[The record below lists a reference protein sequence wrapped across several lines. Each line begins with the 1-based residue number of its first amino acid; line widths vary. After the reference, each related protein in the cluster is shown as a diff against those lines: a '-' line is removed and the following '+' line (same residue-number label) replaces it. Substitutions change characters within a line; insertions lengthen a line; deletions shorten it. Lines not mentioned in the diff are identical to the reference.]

1 MTNHLELVD
10 NALADLEVAR
20 TFIDAADKYFDELN
34 DWLNPKVFT
43 PNRALHAEVN
53 KGSLLVGE
61 ADVRIGRAEDR
72 LRKLFAAMPAGRPAP
87 APSSAFDA
95 AWQTYV
101 DAFNAANAFYL
112 LNFPG
117 DGGDFTEFEPAFDA
131 YAIATFNAATAVLA
145 IPASSAAEMSK
156 KMTVIEQQE
165 ATTWDSQTQGPIL
178 QQLAVDAIAV
188 AGEAA

>member
-1 MTNHLELVD
+1 MSD
-10 NALADLEVAR
+10 NLDLIDNTIADLEIAR
-20 TFIDAADKYFDELN
+20 TFLDAADKYLDELN
-34 DWLNPKVFT
+34 DWLGPKGFT

-53 KGSLLVGE
+53 KGSLLMFE
-61 ADVRIGRAEDR
+61 ADTRIGRAEDR
-72 LRKLFAAMPAGRPAP
+72 LRKLFVAMPAGRPAP
-87 APSSAFDA
+87 APSSAFNA

-117 DGGDFTEFEPAFDA
+117 EGGDFTDFEPAFDG
-131 YAIATFNAATAVLA
+131 YVIAAFNAATAVLA

-156 KMTVIEQQE
+156 KLTVIEQQE
-165 ATTWDSQTQGPIL
+165 ATSWDSQTQGPVLRQIAL
-178 QQLAVDAIAV
+178 DAVAV